1 MAHLGTIVD
10 AEGNAIRWQHIEE
23 LQKLQELEGLN
34 LGNKLSSNH
43 LKFQKHKMNVR
54 LAAQTLSSSVANA
67 IEFLDKSTKL
77 PSFCNSHGTVKFI
90 HTIDRLFDILN
101 SRNPIAKGFKTPLR
115 PKNKDT
121 WEEILMS
128 TASYLLSLKTNTPD
142 GQLISTSQ
150 RKTFVIGF
158 VACIKSTISM
168 ATQMFSSPTNPF
180 KYLLT
185 YKFSQD
191 HIELLFSCIRSR
203 GGWNNNPNVLQFKY
217 AIRKMLMRNAIT
229 ASKYANCVDF
239 TGCNDIIPIF
249 HTRKHKKSTTNEDI
263 EQVSASNNDSSD
275 IFSMCEHLNEVGHSE
290 FTSNVLFYIAGY
302 IVSKLIKTLACA
314 ACKKSLLPLPEQ
326 LPANGHDYTS
336 TIYHEAGKASSF
348 TTFINKGGLQIPSTS
363 VFRTVEYCE
372 HVFKATVTGKDGK
385 LISNEGNLKKK
396 MIVSVFQHFTLDSTS
411 KLFTDHEDDDTE
423 ILVDDHRTNL
433 MKRVADKYFTLR
445 LFNFGKKYVN
455 EIVNNGKQ
463 SDRHLFNK
471 ITLFN
476 NY

>member
-1 MAHLGTIVD
+1 MAAKAGLKVWSVTADGTAVNLRTFEILGCNFNGSYNEMTTSIIHPTTGEEVFIILDPCHMLKLARNALAHLGTIVD

-77 PSFCNSHGTVKFI
+77 PSCCNSHGTVKFI

-128 TASYLLSLKTNTPD
+128 TASYLLSLKTNTPE

-158 VACIKSTISM
+158 VACIRSTISM

-203 GGWNNNPNVLQFKY
+203 GGWNNNPNIMFYSSSMQFE
-217 AIRKMLMRNAIT
+217 R
-229 ASKYANCVDF
+229 C
-239 TGCNDIIPIF
+239 
-249 HTRKHKKSTTNEDI
+249 
-263 EQVSASNNDSSD
+263 
-275 IFSMCEHLNEVGHSE
+275 
-290 FTSNVLFYIAGY
+290 
-302 IVSKLIKTLACA
+302 
-314 ACKKSLLPLPEQ
+314 
-326 LPANGHDYTS
+326 
-336 TIYHEAGKASSF
+336 
-348 TTFINKGGLQIPSTS
+348 
-363 VFRTVEYCE
+363 
-372 HVFKATVTGKDGK
+372 
-385 LISNEGNLKKK
+385 
-396 MIVSVFQHFTLDSTS
+396 
-411 KLFTDHEDDDTE
+411 
-423 ILVDDHRTNL
+423 
-433 MKRVADKYFTLR
+433 
-445 LFNFGKKYVN
+445 
-455 EIVNNGKQ
+455 
-463 SDRHLFNK
+463 
-471 ITLFN
+471 
-476 NY
+476 